1 MPLCFVK
8 SWMWAS
14 KVKVN
19 LNRRMLQEARI
30 KKPKMSDQIVKYVVG
45 EVAREFVAAVSAAN
59 HCANIL
65 IKYNQNG

>member
-14 KVKVN
+14 EAKVN
-19 LNRRMLQEARI
+19 VNRLVLKEAKI
-30 KKPKMSDQIVKYVVG
+30 KKLKMSDQIVKYVVG
-45 EVAREFVAAVSAAN
+45 EAVGELVAAVAAAN
-59 HCANIL
+59 RCVNIL

>member
-19 LNRRMLQEARI
+19 VNRLMLQEARI

-45 EVAREFVAAVSAAN
+45 KVAREFVAAAN